1 MIGRNVYRYYSET
14 LNQEIKIIDEGNSWL
29 SVETADGSTY
39 SPIEIKRFLI
49 TETEITKEVHE
60 LKKVFAGEIISIQPF
75 TSKELYLAEK
85 EKEWANE
92 QTSKSVG

>member
-1 MIGRNVYRYYSET
+1 MIGRNVYRYFSET

-29 SVETADGSTY
+29 SVETADGITY

-49 TETEITKEVHE
+49 TESEMTKEIHE
-60 LKKVFAGEIISIQPF
+60 LKKMFAGEIIFIQPF